1 MPSLKP
7 VYLVHGED
15 HGAVA
20 ERRASLRALGERHGG
35 ASAVE
40 VLAGEAASPRG
51 VALAL
56 STFTFALGGAE
67 AGGVGRVIIVDGVER
82 WKQVEVQRDLAP
94 AFSPMPPGTTVAL
107 FAREDGRAKAPGAV
121 HELVKA
127 AGGQIVAHG
136 NVKPWELPRWVRGEA
151 SRLGLALDAPAAKA
165 LVDQVGERQ
174 QRLLRELE
182 KLALE
187 LAERRVGD
195 VQREA
200 GAKRGADAK
209 RGGGETPSGQGKPIR
224 VDSEWIEARAT
235 ASAERKAYTL
245 ADALLAGER
254 ERALRIYLELS
265 ARGESL
271 SGLLYLIAARLRDA
285 LAVVERLRAG
295 EGGGAVAR
303 SLRMPPK
310 AAQRF
315 VASLEHADEH
325 ALERALG
332 RLADLELDLRGGE
345 RLAPQRRPDA
355 ALSEQTLALA
365 TIAAMTA

>member
-1 MPSLKP
+1 MPSLRAA
-7 VYLVHGED
+7 YLVHGED
-15 HGAVA
+15 HGAIA
-20 ERRASLRALGERHGG
+20 ERRASLKALGERHGG
-35 ASAVE
+35 AGAVE
-40 VLAGEAASPRG
+40 VLSGEAASPKG

-56 STFTFALGGAE
+56 SAFTFALGGGD
-67 AGGVGRVIIVDGVER
+67 GGVGRVIIVDGVER
-82 WKQVEVQRDLAP
+82 WKQADVQRDLTP
-94 AFSPMPPGTTVAL
+94 AASPMPPETTLAL
-107 FAREDGRAKAPGAV
+107 FAREDGRAKAPAAA
-121 HELVKA
+121 HDLVKA

-151 SRLGLALDAPAAKA
+151 GRLGLALDAGAAKA

-187 LAERRVGD
+187 LASTDE
-195 VQREA
+195 EA
-200 GAKRGADAK
+200 DRAI
-209 RGGGETPSGQGKPIR
+209 P
-224 VDSEWIEARAT
+224 VDTELIEARA
-235 ASAERKAYTL
+235 APSAERKAYTL

-254 ERALRIYLELS
+254 ERALRVYLELS

-271 SGLLYLIAARLRDA
+271 GGLLYLIASRLRDA
-285 LAVVERLRAG
+285 LLVVERLRAG
-295 EGGGAVAR
+295 EAGSAIAR

-315 VASLEHADEH
+315 VASLQHADPQTLQ
-325 ALERALG
+325 AALG

-355 ALSEQTLALA
+355 SLSEETLALA
-365 TIAAMTA
+365 TI